1 MTRRKVIFWNDL
13 NDSYIVSEEYNG
25 DKAEMERFGLGACD
39 HTWPEFMEAMSSVS
53 NMADFL
59 KVISYITAS
68 YHATVNGVP
77 LPEQANNLPGS
88 RLNVAHSHK
97 ELYNLVGDMDEV

>member
-53 NMADFL
+53 T
-59 KVISYITAS
+59 S
-68 YHATVNGVP
+68 
-77 LPEQANNLPGS
+77 S
-88 RLNVAHSHK
+88 R
-97 ELYNLVGDMDEV
+97 